1 MGSVNKVI
9 LVGNLGRDPELRYN
23 DKGTA
28 VCSFSMATNEKDT
41 VRGEQV
47 DVTTWFDVTL
57 FGRQA
62 EVASLYLEKGKQVFI
77 QGSFRSEQ
85 WTDREGKPRV
95 TNKVKGEKMKLI
107 DRVTG
112 QRAVSAAAGAGAS
125 GADSAEGL
133 ADDEIDF

>member
-1 MGSVNKVI
+1 MSFNQIIV
-9 LVGNLGRDPELRYN
+9 VGNLGRDPELRYN

-62 EVASLYLEKGKQVFI
+62 EVASQYLEKGKQVFI

-95 TNKVKGEKMKLI
+95 TNKVKAEKMKLI

-112 QRAVSAAAGAGAS
+112 ERAASAAAGAGAS
-125 GADSAEGL
+125 GEGAAEGL
-133 ADDEIDF
+133 AEDEIDF

>member
-1 MGSVNKVI
+1 MSFNQITV
-9 LVGNLGRDPELRYN
+9 VGNLGRDPQLHYN

-41 VRGEQV
+41 VRGAQV

-62 EVASLYLEKGKQVFI
+62 EVASQYLEKGKQVFI

-95 TNKVKGEKMKLI
+95 TNKVKAEKMKLI

-112 QRAVSAAAGAGAS
+112 GERAAAPPAGGPGEVEFS
-125 GADSAEGL
+125 QPG
-133 ADDEIDF
+133 DEIDF

>member
-1 MGSVNKVI
+1 MSFNEIVV
-9 LVGNLGRDPELRYN
+9 VGNLGRDPELRYTPQ
-23 DKGTA
+23 GTA

-57 FGRQA
+57 FGKQA
-62 EVASLYLEKGKQVFI
+62 EVAARFLEKGKQVYI
-77 QGSFRSEQ
+77 RGSFRSEQ

-95 TNKVKGEKMKLI
+95 TNKVKAEKMKLI

-112 QRAVSAAAGAGAS
+112 ERTTAAAAGAGQANA
-125 GADSAEGL
+125 GSAESL

>member
-1 MGSVNKVI
+1 MSFNKIIV
-9 LVGNLGRDPELRYN
+9 VGNLGRDPELRYTPQ
-23 DKGTA
+23 GTP
-28 VCSFSMATNEKDT
+28 VTSFSLATNERET
-41 VRGEQV
+41 RGGEKV

-62 EVASLYLEKGKQVFI
+62 EVASQYLEKGKQVFI

-95 TNKVKGEKMKLI
+95 TNKVKAEKMKLI

-112 QRAVSAAAGAGAS
+112 GERAAAPPAGGPGAVEFSEPG
-125 GADSAEGL
+125 
-133 ADDEIDF
+133 DEIDF

>member
-1 MGSVNKVI
+1 MSFNQIIV
-9 LVGNLGRDPELRYN
+9 VGNLGRDPELRYTPQ
-23 DKGTA
+23 GTA

-41 VRGEQV
+41 VKGEQV

-62 EVASLYLEKGKQVFI
+62 EIASQYLEKGKQVFI

-85 WTDREGKPRV
+85 WTDREGKSRV
-95 TNKVKGEKMKLI
+95 TNKVKATSMKLI
-107 DRVTG
+107 DRVAG
-112 QRAVSAAAGAGAS
+112 ERASSAAADAGHAS
-125 GADSAEGL
+125 AGEPAGL

>member
-1 MGSVNKVI
+1 MSFNQITV
-9 LVGNLGRDPELRYN
+9 VGNLGRDPQLHYN

-62 EVASLYLEKGKQVFI
+62 EVASQYLEKGKQVFI

-95 TNKVKGEKMKLI
+95 TNKVKAEKMKLI

-112 QRAVSAAAGAGAS
+112 GERAAAPPAGGPGAVEFS
-125 GADSAEGL
+125 EPS
-133 ADDEIDF
+133 DEIDF

>member
-1 MGSVNKVI
+1 MSFNQITV
-9 LVGNLGRDPELRYN
+9 VGNLGRDPELRYN

-62 EVASLYLEKGKQVFI
+62 EIASQYLEKGKQVFI

-95 TNKVKGEKMKLI
+95 TNKVKATSMKLI
-107 DRVTG
+107 DRVSSD
-112 QRAVSAAAGAGAS
+112 RAPAAPAPAPEGP
-125 GADSAEGL
+125 AE
-133 ADDEIDF
+133 DEIDF

>member
-1 MGSVNKVI
+1 MSFNI
-9 LVGNLGRDPELRYN
+9 IQIVGNLGRDPELRYTPQ
-23 DKGTA
+23 GTA

-62 EVASLYLEKGKQVFI
+62 EIASQYLEKGKQVFI

-112 QRAVSAAAGAGAS
+112 GERVAAPAAGGPGAGELS
-125 GADSAEGL
+125 EP
-133 ADDEIDF
+133 DDEIDF